1 MPVNRNTTEQNTRSN
16 TYRLHEFD
24 PTSYDWDDWEIL
36 FDTYLAVKCVT
47 DDIKKR
53 NLLITALG
61 VQPFK
66 TLISVCK
73 PNKPTECTYE
83 EIIQK
88 LRTNY
93 ARVTFSSTER
103 INFFATRQESSQT
116 LTDFSNRLRD
126 KTVTC
131 KFPNDFYEEALV
143 TAFVG
148 GLKNEFVRKHLM
160 QQNLEAFEQT
170 LNVARTFES
179 VLIQGANVKRDP
191 VEQFSVLKIQKKNKL
206 VQSTR
211 HKVTCSS
218 CGSMDHPRSQ
228 CRFRNVTY
236 HKCNKEGH
244 LAKGCLK
251 IDEAPIGIPIK
262 VDGLVVT
269 FELNTG
275 SPITIINE
283 HVWNTLG
290 KPKLKPIESIFTS
303 FTGHYLQ
310 INGETLVK
318 VDYNS
323 QHMQLRLLVGH
334 NHRNILGRDW
344 IKALNLNKLT
354 LDDILFNDNKILN
367 VNPGF
372 NSLDQLIHHFAG
384 IFKDELGC
392 CKIKAHLHIKNDIK
406 SKFFKARS
414 LPFAYRQAVELDLNR
429 LVSANVLEPINTAN
443 WAAPIVVVPKPGG
456 KVRLCADFS
465 TGVNQALDI
474 DQYPLPKPND
484 LFVSL
489 NGGIKF

>member
-73 PNKPTECTYE
+73 PKKPTECTYE

-116 LTDFSNRLRD
+116 LTDFANRLRD

-244 LAKGCLK
+244 LAKGLK

-303 FTGHYLQ
+303 FT
-310 INGETLVK
+310 
-318 VDYNS
+318 
-323 QHMQLRLLVGH
+323 
-334 NHRNILGRDW
+334 
-344 IKALNLNKLT
+344 
-354 LDDILFNDNKILN
+354 
-367 VNPGF
+367 
-372 NSLDQLIHHFAG
+372 
-384 IFKDELGC
+384 
-392 CKIKAHLHIKNDIK
+392 
-406 SKFFKARS
+406 
-414 LPFAYRQAVELDLNR
+414 
-429 LVSANVLEPINTAN
+429 
-443 WAAPIVVVPKPGG
+443 
-456 KVRLCADFS
+456 
-465 TGVNQALDI
+465 
-474 DQYPLPKPND
+474 PLW
-484 LFVSL
+484 L
-489 NGGIKF
+489 NG